1 MPTETKN
8 HVVPSILDDGGNRQ
22 IIYARNTFDDVV
34 VSDLDDTEDIGSHVH
49 YYCVCDTAADVA
61 AKEITVGNGDST
73 GLVKKGASFIVTF
86 TNGNTATGATL
97 SVNGGTAY
105 SLTDVTESSIST
117 GQTVTLLFD
126 GTNFITG
133 AGSGGTKVEESPVD
147 PGEGEATTKYVAMV
161 DGSSDNSSISYDPS
175 YYADSD
181 GLHGKVGATTVDFT
195 DDAADANTD
204 YRTSAALETGN
215 SLSSLFQKVKKIFA
229 GMGSLAFKSSVGTTE
244 LDATLSD
251 AYTNRLSK
259 SDLYNGTDYSGGAG
273 NKALDASV
281 GVTLQNSITSLNS
294 KVVFR
299 DGSAAITGRQ
309 QLAQGSWVHRCGA
322 GSGTNG
328 YWRICQIDI
337 TGTYCNQ
344 PIEITY
350 TQRGNNQ
357 TCHLYI
363 RFASANNRTPSLESL
378 TYRGTTSGAYSV
390 TSGSTTS
397 IYVKKSEAY
406 DQLGVLEFL
415 KDSYDAFT
423 VTWKD
428 EFLSSLPSGYK
439 TATQVFSPGT
449 ANTAQVLTG
458 YTFSS
463 ANGTNL
469 SGTMP
474 NRGNLNWSGS
484 NTTYSVPAGWYSG
497 GTLDSRGSYNN
508 GYSAGNSA
516 GYNNGYNAGVSAG
529 KNTALS
535 IKSTT
540 VNAGK
545 SAGTAKFP
553 TWEGGTKNVQYRRAN
568 YNISGT
574 IHAIFMYG
582 SSTENYP
589 VLYCRAANMIF
600 TAKSAGGYCK
610 FKCNS
615 PAYVNNTSFVLPLYE
630 KSGPGSVTFTAI
642 IYYSS

>member
-8 HVVPSILDDGGNRQ
+8 HVVPSIVDDDGNRQ

-34 VSDLDDTEDIGSHVH
+34 VSDLDDTEDIGGHVH

-105 SLTDVTESSIST
+105 SLIDVTESSISAA
-117 GQTVTLLFD
+117 QTVTLLFD

-147 PGEGEATTKYVAMV
+147 PDEGEGTTKYVAMV

-229 GMGSLAFKSSVGTTE
+229 GMGALAFKSSVGTTE

-294 KVVFR
+294 KVTSHDSSISSINSEIADFGEYKVTSTSASNCNSLIRSGRYMGSNMTNAPSASWYIIDVFR
-299 DGSAAITGRQ
+299 HNDIYTVQVAYSFTSSTCPVYIRTQ
-309 QLAQGSWVHRCGA
+309 
-322 GSGTNG
+322 TNG
-328 YWRICQIDI
+328 TWNAWRLF
-337 TGTYCNQ
+337 N
-344 PIEITY
+344 
-350 TQRGNNQ
+350 
-357 TCHLYI
+357 
-363 RFASANNRTPSLESL
+363 
-378 TYRGTTSGAYSV
+378 
-390 TSGSTTS
+390 
-397 IYVKKSEAY
+397 
-406 DQLGVLEFL
+406 
-415 KDSYDAFT
+415 
-423 VTWKD
+423 
-428 EFLSSLPSGYK
+428 
-439 TATQVFSPGT
+439 PGT

-469 SGTMP
+469 SGTMA
-474 NRGNLNWSGS
+474 NRGNLNWSPS
-484 NTTYSVPAGWYSG
+484 SAASYTVPSGYYSG
-497 GTLDSRGSYNN
+497 GTLNSANAYNAGLSAGRQNN
-508 GYSAGNSA
+508 GYVAFWYWGGGLEVGNSGGSQCILGYINSNLAIQSGNAIVFRYA
-516 GYNNGYNAGVSAG
+516 GTYTMYWTFTSSDGSSSLHRIYNGASAQLYANGNWYEFAASGTNISVGANSSLYFTVNNGGKLGVSI
-529 KNTALS
+529 S
-535 IKSTT
+535 
-540 VNAGK
+540 V
-545 SAGTAKFP
+545 
-553 TWEGGTKNVQYRRAN
+553 YR
-568 YNISGT
+568 
-574 IHAIFMYG
+574 H
-582 SSTENYP
+582 
-589 VLYCRAANMIF
+589 
-600 TAKSAGGYCK
+600 
-610 FKCNS
+610 
-615 PAYVNNTSFVLPLYE
+615 
-630 KSGPGSVTFTAI
+630 
-642 IYYSS
+642 